1 MHNCDQVISVSLFVC
16 TLLFV
21 VTAICGYLYYG
32 QNVDPD
38 LLKDFPANGYSTL
51 ARVNLIFSVDLQYCQ
66 RDSLFL
72 ACLSENLR
80 MCCCYLH
87 WWRLIE

>member
-1 MHNCDQVISVSLFVC
+1 MGHVQVISVSLFVC

-38 LLKDFPANGYSTL
+38 LLDDFPSNAFSTL
-51 ARVNLIFSVDLQYCQ
+51 ARVRSVFDL
-66 RDSLFL
+66 L
-72 ACLSENLR
+72 ACIIKVQSVTVATFGAT
-80 MCCCYLH
+80 CAG
-87 WWRLIE
+87 LI